1 MTNPDQCSDLSGRI
15 ALVTGASSGI
25 GRATAA
31 RIAKSGAQVI
41 VAGRDAPRLDAV
53 MREIG
58 AGAEAELVDLA
69 EAREIAGLMQRVA
82 ARHGRLDILVINA
95 GVSNAPAI
103 GELTPASYDRLMD
116 VNVRGSV
123 FTFVE
128 ALPLLADG
136 ASVVFVGSV
145 AGRKGQPGDP
155 LYAGSKGFIR
165 AFVRNAGTSPELMA
179 RRIRVNVV
187 SPGPIET
194 PLTERAT
201 ADVAIRSYV
210 EGLIP
215 MGRWGH
221 AEEVAEA
228 IGFLASP
235 AASFTTGADL
245 TVDGGMAHG

>member
-1 MTNPDQCSDLSGRI
+1 MNPEQSAELFERI

-25 GRATAA
+25 GRAAAA
-31 RIAKSGAQVI
+31 RLARAGAQVI
-41 VAGRDAPRLDAV
+41 AVGRDAARLDTV
-53 MREIG
+53 VREIG
-58 AGAEAELVDLA
+58 ARSEAEMADLA
-69 EAREIAGLMQRVA
+69 EPDQITGLMRRVA
-82 ARHGRLDILVINA
+82 ARHRRLDILVVNA
-95 GVSNAPAI
+95 GLSNAPDIA
-103 GELTPASYDRLMD
+103 ELTPAAYDRLMN
-116 VNVRGSV
+116 VNVRGAV
-123 FTFVE
+123 FTFVN

-201 ADVAIRSYV
+201 ADAAIRSYV

-215 MGRWGH
+215 MGRWGR
-221 AEEVAEA
+221 AEDVAEA
-228 IGFLASP
+228 IAFLASP

-245 TVDGGMAHG
+245 TVDGGMAHV